1 MSQPPYSGPPYGEQP
16 SSGQPYSGQPYQGG
30 QQYPGQEYPGQ
41 QYPGQQYPGQPYP
54 GQPNPDVPTSVPPGY
69 PPTQPFG
76 TPDYGQSQPGQPQYG
91 QPDYGQPQYGQPDYG
106 QPQYGQPDYGQPQ
119 YGQPQPGQPQP
130 GQPQYGQPQYGQP
143 QYGQPDYG
151 QQQGFGAPGFPPP
164 APPKKNRTLPIV
176 LLSVAVVLVLCVGGI
191 IAVVLVGKN
200 ADKNKD
206 TVTTSGTTAPAGP
219 TDSTDEPSTA
229 PTKAAAA
236 VSIVEPKTLGGRPKL
251 TDSQFSGAA
260 DQLKSSLALVPNS
273 KKTVGALYGSAAKR
287 NIVALAATQA
297 PIDNPSD
304 AIDQLFYGA
313 GISGLKISN
322 ITTASTGA
330 FGGSAKCGSTTT
342 SGIDTAIC
350 SWADDGSLGLIV
362 WYFKSGSKAKAE
374 FPAVRAQV
382 EKKS

>member
-16 SSGQPYSGQPYQGG
+16 SSGQPYGEQPSSGQPYSGQPYQG
-30 QQYPGQEYPGQ
+30 QPQPGQPYQGQPQPGQPYQGQPYPGQ
-41 QYPGQQYPGQPYP
+41 QPYQ

-69 PPTQPFG
+69 PP
-76 TPDYGQSQPGQPQYG
+76 
-91 QPDYGQPQYGQPDYG
+91 
-106 QPQYGQPDYGQPQ
+106 
-119 YGQPQPGQPQP
+119 
-130 GQPQYGQPQYGQP
+130 

-151 QQQGFGAPGFPPP
+151 QQPQYGQPGYGQQPDYGQGGYPAPGFPPP
-164 APPKKNRTLPIV
+164 VPPKKNRTLPIV
-176 LLSVAVVLVLCVGGI
+176 LLSVAVVLVLCIGGI
-191 IAVVLVGKN
+191 VAVVLVAN
-200 ADKNKD
+200 NSDNKD
-206 TVTTSGTTAPAGP
+206 KVTSSGA
-219 TDSTDEPSTA
+219 TA
-229 PTKAAAA
+229 PTDPADDPTSAPATKNAAATT
-236 VSIVEPKTLGGRPKL
+236 VIEPKTLGGRPKL

-260 DQLKSSLALVPNS
+260 DQLKSSLALVPDS
-273 KKTVGALYGSAAKR
+273 KKTVGALYGSAEKR
-287 NIVALAATQA
+287 NIVALAATAA

-350 SWADDGSLGLIV
+350 SWADDDSLGLIV
-362 WYFKSGSKAKAE
+362 WYFKSASKAKAE
-374 FPAVRAQV
+374 FPTVRAQV

>member
-30 QQYPGQEYPGQ
+30 QPPYQGQP
-41 QYPGQQYPGQPYP
+41 YPGQPYP

-69 PPTQPFG
+69 PPTQPYG

-91 QPDYGQPQYGQPDYG
+91 QPQYGQPQYGQPE
-106 QPQYGQPDYGQPQ
+106 YGQPQ
-119 YGQPQPGQPQP
+119 YGQPQYGQPEYGQPEYGQPQP
-130 GQPQYGQPQYGQP
+130 GQP

-219 TDSTDEPSTA
+219 TDEPSTA

-273 KKTVGALYGSAAKR
+273 KKTVGALYGSAEKR

-313 GISGLKISN
+313 GVSGLKISN

-350 SWADDGSLGLIV
+350 SWADDDSLGLIV
-362 WYFKSGSKAKAE
+362 WYFKTASKAKAE
-374 FPAVRAQV
+374 FPTVRAQV

>member
-16 SSGQPYSGQPYQGG
+16 SSGQPYPGQPPYQG
-30 QQYPGQEYPGQ
+30 QQP
-41 QYPGQQYPGQPYP
+41 YPGQPYP
-54 GQPNPDVPTSVPPGY
+54 GQPNPDVQTSVPPGY
-69 PPTQPFG
+69 PPTQP
-76 TPDYGQSQPGQPQYG
+76 
-91 QPDYGQPQYGQPDYG
+91 YGQPQYGQPE
-106 QPQYGQPDYGQPQ
+106 
-119 YGQPQPGQPQP
+119 
-130 GQPQYGQPQYGQP
+130 YGQPQYGQP

-151 QQQGFGAPGFPPP
+151 QQPQYGQPDYGQQGYAAPGFPPP

-191 IAVVLVGKN
+191 IAVVLVSKN
-200 ADKNKD
+200 ANKNKD
-206 TVTTSGTTAPAGP
+206 TVSTSGTTAPAGP
-219 TDSTDEPSTA
+219 TDEPSA
-229 PTKAAAA
+229 PPTKNAAS
-236 VSIVEPKTLGGRPKL
+236 VTIVEPKTLGGRAKL

-260 DQLKSSLALVPNS
+260 SQLKSSLALVPNS
-273 KKTVGALYGSAAKR
+273 KKTVGALYGSTQKR

-313 GISGLKISN
+313 GISGLKIGN
-322 ITTASTGA
+322 ITTASTGS

-350 SWADDGSLGLIV
+350 SWADDNSLGLIV
-362 WYFKSGSKAKAE
+362 WYFKSASKAKAE
-374 FPAVRAQV
+374 FPTVRAQV